1 MKKIHSFRW
10 LYGYFYY
17 ICSGFWFLYFNKT
30 MVIGREREQRE
41 LVGLLEKEINMDELF
56 T

>member
-1 MKKIHSFRW
+1 
-10 LYGYFYY
+10 
-17 ICSGFWFLYFNKT
+17 